1 MNKSTLDGGVPTK
14 KIEKININH
23 EEDGRALK
31 KIKKKKKNR
40 LLQSHILST
49 QLSSV

>member
-1 MNKSTLDGGVPTK
+1 MNKSTMDGGVPIK

-31 KIKKKKKNR
+31 KIKKKKQKKG
-40 LLQSHILST
+40 LLQNHILSM
-49 QLSSV
+49 QCSV